1 MSHPFEVGKTYR
13 NRSGE
18 YVVQE
23 IAGDRMNIRYVDGRN
38 LETSV
43 RIQARI
49 WENIQFEKQMAMA
62 EERKRQAM
70 EERRLA
76 RQRKAREKRERAKP
90 KFTGFEESDFEEKKR
105 GIAWSS
111 RKELGRVL
119 AYELTQKVTGAFDHR
134 IVPRRSK
141 VHVMRK
147 DYYDTEVRENN
158 AALYVKASPEGAS
171 YGFRVGKPAGK
182 AKANSPWSLLMKA
195 LVKEEEL
202 RQMLHSV
209 LDTQGLQLDIFAM
222 EMSYSLVGRITTQAE
237 GYLWEHEGAEQ
248 EVSRP
253 MSGEELAEY
262 LQNVAPKQRCD
273 LYACKQMPPEDA
285 LEAGAGLANEIA
297 EVFEALVPLYDTSV
311 GA

>member
-23 IAGDRMNIRYVDGRN
+23 IVGDRMNIRYVDGRN

-76 RQRKAREKRERAKP
+76 RQRKARAKRERAKP
-90 KFTGFEESDFEEKKR
+90 KFAGFEESDFEEKKR
-105 GIAWSS
+105 GLAWSS

-119 AYELTQKVTGAFDHR
+119 AYELSQKVAGSFDHR

-141 VHVMRK
+141 IHVMRK
-147 DYYDTEVRENN
+147 DYYDTEIRENN
-158 AALYVKASPEGAS
+158 AALFVEVSPEGAS

-182 AKANSPWSLLMKA
+182 AKAKLPWSLLMEA
-195 LVKEEEL
+195 LAKEEGL
-202 RQMLHSV
+202 RQTLHSV
-209 LDTQGLQLDIFAM
+209 LGAQGLQLDVFAM
-222 EMSYSLVGRITTQAE
+222 EMSYGLVGRITAQEE
-237 GYLWEHEGAEQ
+237 GYLWEHEDAEQ
-248 EVSRP
+248 QVSQS
-253 MSGEELAEY
+253 MSGEELMKR
-262 LQNVAPKQRCD
+262 LQKIALKQRCD
-273 LYACKQMPPEDA
+273 LYARKLVPPKDA
-285 LEAGAGLANEIA
+285 LKAGTGVASEIV
-297 EVFEALVPLYDTSV
+297 EVFEALVPLYDVGV

>member
-1 MSHPFEVGKTYR
+1 
-13 NRSGE
+13 
-18 YVVQE
+18 
-23 IAGDRMNIRYVDGRN
+23 MNIRYVDGRN

-76 RQRKAREKRERAKP
+76 RQRKARAKKERAKP
-90 KFTGFEESDFEEKKR
+90 KFAGFEESDFEEKLR
-105 GIAWSS
+105 GLAWSS

-119 AYELTQKVTGAFDHR
+119 AYELTQKFTGSFDHK

-141 VHVMRK
+141 IHVMRK
-147 DYYDTEVRENN
+147 DHYDMEARETN
-158 AALYVKASPEGAS
+158 AALFVEVSPEGAA

-182 AKANSPWSLLMKA
+182 AKAKLPWSLLMKTLA
-195 LVKEEEL
+195 KEEGL
-202 RQMLHSV
+202 RQILHSV
-209 LDTQGLQLDIFAM
+209 LDTQGLQLDVFAM
-222 EMSYSLVGRITTQAE
+222 EMSYGLVGRITTQ
-237 GYLWEHEGAEQ
+237 GDGFLWEHEDAEQ
-248 EVSRP
+248 AVSQS
-253 MSGEELAEY
+253 MSGEELVEN
-262 LQNVAPKQRCD
+262 LQKVAAKQRCD
-273 LYACKQMPPEDA
+273 LYARKQMPPKDA
-285 LEAGAGLANEIA
+285 LKAGAGAANEIM

>member
-13 NRSGE
+13 NRAGE

-23 IAGDRMNIRYVDGRN
+23 IVGDRMSIRYTDGRN

-76 RQRKAREKRERAKP
+76 RQRKARARKERAKP
-90 KFTGFEESDFEEKKR
+90 TFNGFEESDFEEKTR
-105 GIAWSS
+105 GLAWRT

-119 AYELTQKVTGAFDHR
+119 AYELTQRSTGSFDHR

-141 VHVMRK
+141 IHVMRK
-147 DYYDTEVRENN
+147 EHYDREATETN
-158 AALYVKASPEGAS
+158 AALFVDVSPEGAS

-182 AKANSPWSLLMKA
+182 AKAKLPWSLLMKA
-195 LVKEEEL
+195 LATEEEL
-202 RQMLHSV
+202 RTALHAML
-209 LDTQGLQLDIFAM
+209 DKQDLQLDIYAM
-222 EMSYSLVGRITTQAE
+222 DVSYGLVGRITAQAE
-237 GYLWEHEGAEQ
+237 GFLWQHDDAEQ
-248 EVSRP
+248 EVSRT

-262 LQNVAPKQRCD
+262 LQSVAPKQRCD
-273 LYACKQMPPEDA
+273 LFARKQISPEKA
-285 LEAGAGLANEIA
+285 LKAGPGVASEMAAVLE
-297 EVFEALVPLYDTSV
+297 ELVPLYDASV

>member
-13 NRSGE
+13 NRVGE

-23 IAGDRMNIRYVDGRN
+23 IVGDRMNIRYVDGRN

-43 RIQARI
+43 HIQARI

-76 RQRKAREKRERAKP
+76 RQRKARAKKERAKP
-90 KFTGFEESDFEEKKR
+90 KFAGFEESDFEEKKR
-105 GIAWSS
+105 GLAWST

-119 AYELTQKVTGAFDHR
+119 AYELTQKMEGSFDHK

-141 VHVMRK
+141 IHVMRK
-147 DYYDTEVRENN
+147 DYYDTEAREIN
-158 AALYVKASPEGAS
+158 AALFVDVSPEGAS

-182 AKANSPWSLLMKA
+182 AKAKWPWSLLTGALAKA
-195 LVKEEEL
+195 KGVRET
-202 RQMLHSV
+202 LHSA
-209 LDTQGLQLDIFAM
+209 LEKQGLQLDVYAM
-222 EMSYSLVGRITTQAE
+222 EVSYGLVGRVTAQE
-237 GYLWEHEGAEQ
+237 KGFLWEHEDAEQ
-248 EVSRP
+248 EISRP
-253 MSGEELAEY
+253 MSGKELAKY
-262 LQNVAPKQRCD
+262 LKEVAPSQRCD
-273 LYACKQMPPEDA
+273 LYVRAQMPPKKA
-285 LEAGAGLANEIA
+285 LKAGAGVAGEILA
-297 EVFEALVPLYDTSV
+297 VLEALVPLYDASV

>member
-13 NRSGE
+13 NRAGE

-23 IAGDRMNIRYVDGRN
+23 IVGDRMNIRYVDGRN

-76 RQRKAREKRERAKP
+76 RQRKARAKRERAKP
-90 KFTGFEESDFEEKKR
+90 KFAGFEESDFEEKKR
-105 GIAWSS
+105 GLAWSS

-119 AYELTQKVTGAFDHR
+119 AYELTQKVNGSFDHK

-141 VHVMRK
+141 IHVMRA
-147 DYYDTEVRENN
+147 DHYDTEVRENN
-158 AALYVKASPEGAS
+158 AALFVEVNPEGAA

-182 AKANSPWSLLMKA
+182 AKAKLPWSLLMTA
-195 LVKEEEL
+195 LTDEEGL
-202 RQMLHSV
+202 RQTLHSV
-209 LDTQGLQLDIFAM
+209 LEAQGLQLDIFAM
-222 EMSYSLVGRITTQAE
+222 EMSYGQVGRITAQEE
-237 GYLWEHEGAEQ
+237 GYLWEHEDAKQ
-248 EVSRP
+248 EVSRS
-253 MSGEELAEY
+253 MSGEELVEA
-262 LQNVAPKQRCD
+262 LKKIASKQRCD
-273 LYACKQMPPEDA
+273 LYARKLIPPKDA
-285 LEAGAGLANEIA
+285 LKAGAGVSKEMLK
-297 EVFEALVPLYDTSV
+297 VFEALVPLYDTSV

>member
-13 NRSGE
+13 NRSDE

-23 IAGDRMNIRYVDGRN
+23 IVGDRMNIRYVDGRN

-49 WENIQFEKQMAMA
+49 WENIQFEKQIAMA

-76 RQRKAREKRERAKP
+76 RQRLARAKKERAKP
-90 KFTGFEESDFEEKKR
+90 KFAGFEESDFEEKKR
-105 GIAWSS
+105 GLAWSS

-119 AYELTQKVTGAFDHR
+119 AYELTQRVTGSFDHR

-147 DYYDTEVRENN
+147 DCYDTEARETN
-158 AALYVKASPEGAS
+158 AALFVDVSPEGAS

-182 AKANSPWSLLMKA
+182 AKVKWPWSLLMKA
-195 LVKEEEL
+195 LAQEEEL
-202 RQMLHSV
+202 RQTLHSV
-209 LDTQGLQLDIFAM
+209 LDKQDLQLDVYAM
-222 EMSYSLVGRITTQAE
+222 EVSYGPVGRITAQEE
-237 GYLWEHEGAEQ
+237 GFLWQHEDAEQ

-262 LQNVAPKQRCD
+262 LGNVAPKQRCD
-273 LYACKQMPPEDA
+273 LYARKRIPPKKA
-285 LEAGAGLANEIA
+285 LKAGAGVADEIEA
-297 EVFEALVPLYDTSV
+297 VFEALVPLYDASV